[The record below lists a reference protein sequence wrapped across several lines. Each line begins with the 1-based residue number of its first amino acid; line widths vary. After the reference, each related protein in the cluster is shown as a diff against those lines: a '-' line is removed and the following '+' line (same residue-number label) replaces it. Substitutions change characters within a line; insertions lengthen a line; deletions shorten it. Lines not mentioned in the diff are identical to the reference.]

1 MPALALPGRA
11 PTLDAHHAMEASAK
25 VMIRPYRSE
34 DRARVVELVGVD
46 VTASGTGLRVQ
57 VAEEV
62 GTGVL
67 GAVVYRL
74 PDGGGDAQLGAVV
87 SVLPNRWDVFY
98 GLVRATAEDALAAG
112 HSTAVFTVRDR
123 RLLDKIAG
131 DFRVAPE
138 ASGWE
143 PSATNE
149 LGAPVEWLVV
159 VDLADALAQLDRA
172 LERLGAGSA

>member
-1 MPALALPGRA
+1 
-11 PTLDAHHAMEASAK
+11 MEASAK

-34 DRARVVELVGVD
+34 DRARVRELLGVD
-46 VTASGTGLRVQ
+46 PVVEAAGGLRVQ

-74 PDGGGDAQLGAVV
+74 PEGGGDAQLGAVV
-87 SVLPNRWDVFY
+87 SALPERWDVFY
-98 GLVRATAEDALAAG
+98 GLVRATAVDALSAG
-112 HSTAVFTVRDR
+112 HKTAVFTVRDR

-138 ASGWE
+138 PCGWE
-143 PSATNE
+143 PSTTDE
-149 LGAPVEWLVV
+149 RGAPVEWQVE
-159 VDLADALAQLDRA
+159 VDLVDALAQLDA
-172 LERLGAGSA
+172 VLLRLGAGSA